1 MIKSSLT
8 LAFLLIASF
17 ELAQARAFTPKAAVV
32 EIEITKKTYDYRMP
46 WVSRNEQT
54 HKNGILIGQNQI
66 LTTADGFSGQYLCRI
81 TKGGE
86 SRQYTA
92 QIKWIDFYANI
103 AMLDVSEPIFW
114 QDMEPVK
121 LAKKIPQSG
130 DLQIYRWRSGRI
142 EERGAEIIRLYN
154 DTNKMSFLQH
164 LKLSASSEITGAGWA
179 EVVFD
184 GAQLVGLTESASKD
198 NRFDI
203 LPAPFIASVIEHNQ
217 SADNPGLGNFDFRWM
232 NAKNP
237 ALLKSKGLL
246 NMPDRGV
253 VVNEVGRRRL
263 ADNSLKI
270 GDVILAIDGFEVD
283 SEGKYLDPDYG
294 RLSIS
299 GLATRAHSAKDTI
312 PMTIWRDQSMHRIAY
327 TLPRAQFSKSLIPSE
342 RYDAPPDYLVAGGLL
357 FQPLNGPLM
366 RALGKNKP
374 ILLDYYNDRP
384 PLEERDGIVL
394 LSMVLPDD
402 YNRGYEDIR
411 YIMVDQING
420 QVIHKLEDIKAALIQ
435 PEAGFH
441 RIQFMPDESIH
452 QIVLDSTEMP
462 AVTERILQHYRIP
475 AASSL

>member
-8 LAFLLIASF
+8 LAFLLIASL
-17 ELAQARAFTPKAAVV
+17 ELAQARAFTPTAAVV

-142 EERGAEIIRLYN
+142 EERAAEIIRLYN

-312 PMTIWRDQSMHRIAY
+312 SMTIWRDQSMHRIAY

-441 RIQFMPDESIH
+441 RIQFMPDEGIH

>member
-8 LAFLLIASF
+8 LAFLLIASL
-17 ELAQARAFTPKAAVV
+17 ELAHARAFTPKAAVV

-86 SRQYTA
+86 SRKYTA

>member
-1 MIKSSLT
+1 MIKSSFT
-8 LAFLLIASF
+8 LAFLLIAGF
-17 ELAQARAFTPKAAVV
+17 GLAQARAFDPEASVV

-54 HKNGILIGQNQI
+54 HKNGILVGQNQI

-103 AMLDVSEPIFW
+103 AMLDVSEPTFW

-121 LAKKIPQSG
+121 LAKKIPQFG

-142 EERGAEIIRLYN
+142 EERAAEIIRLYN

-198 NRFDI
+198 NRFNI

-217 SADNPGLGNFDFRWM
+217 NADNPGLGNFDFYWM

-237 ALLKSKGLL
+237 ALLKSKGL

-253 VVNEVGRRRL
+253 VVTEVGGRRM
-263 ADNSLKI
+263 ADSNLKS
-270 GDVILAIDGFEVD
+270 GDVILAIEGFEVD

-299 GLATRAHSAKDTI
+299 GLATRAHSAKDI
-312 PMTIWRDQSMHRIAY
+312 ISMTIWRDQAIQSIAY

-342 RYDAPPDYLVAGGLL
+342 RYDAPPHYLVAGGLL
-357 FQPLNGPLM
+357 FQPLDGPLM

-374 ILLDYYNDRP
+374 ILLDYYSDRP
-384 PLEERDGIVL
+384 PLEGRDGIVL
-394 LSMVLPDD
+394 LSTVLPDD
-402 YNRGYEDIR
+402 YNRGYEEIR
-411 YIMVDQING
+411 YVMVDQING
-420 QVIHKLEDIKAALIQ
+420 QAIHKLEDVKTALTE
-435 PEAGFH
+435 PEAGFQ
-441 RIQFMPDESIH
+441 RIQFMPDEATH
-452 QIVLDSTEMP
+452 QVVLDSTEMP
-462 AVTERILQHYRIP
+462 NATDRILRHYRIP

>member
-1 MIKSSLT
+1 MIKSSFI
-8 LAFLLIASF
+8 LAFLLIASLG
-17 ELAQARAFTPKAAVV
+17 LAQARAFTPEAAVV

-142 EERGAEIIRLYN
+142 EERAAEIIRLYN

-198 NRFDI
+198 NRFNI

-217 SADNPGLGNFDFRWM
+217 NADNPGLGYFDFVWM
-232 NAKNP
+232 NTKNP
-237 ALLKSKGLL
+237 ALLKSKGL
-246 NMPDRGV
+246 NMPNRGV
-253 VVNEVGRRRL
+253 VVTEVGGRRL
-263 ADNSLKI
+263 ADSNLKSS
-270 GDVILAIDGFEVD
+270 DVILTIDGFEVD
-283 SEGKYLDPDYG
+283 SEGKYLDPNYG

-299 GLATRAHSAKDTI
+299 GLATRAHSAKDI
-312 PMTIWRDQSMHRIAY
+312 ISMTIWRDQAIQSIAY
-327 TLPRAQFSKSLIPSE
+327 TLPRAQFCKSLIPSE
-342 RYDAPPDYLVAGGLL
+342 SYDAPPHYLVAGGLL
-357 FQPLNGPLM
+357 FQPLDGPLM
-366 RALGKNKP
+366 RSLGKNKP
-374 ILLDYYNDRP
+374 ILLDYYSERP
-384 PLEERDGIVL
+384 LLEGRDGIVL
-394 LSMVLPDD
+394 LSAVLPDD

-411 YIMVDQING
+411 YAIVDQING
-420 QVIHKLEDIKAALIQ
+420 LAIHKLEDVKTALAE
-435 PEAGFH
+435 PEASFH
-441 RIQFMPDESIH
+441 RIQFMPDETTH

-462 AVTERILQHYRIP
+462 SATERVLQHYRIP

>member
-1 MIKSSLT
+1 
-8 LAFLLIASF
+8 
-17 ELAQARAFTPKAAVV
+17 
-32 EIEITKKTYDYRMP
+32 MP

-54 HKNGILIGQNQI
+54 HKNGILVGQNQI

-103 AMLDVSEPIFW
+103 AMLDVSEDTFW

-121 LAKKIPQSG
+121 LAKIIPQFG

-142 EERGAEIIRLYN
+142 EERAAEIIRLYN

-198 NRFDI
+198 NRFNI

-217 SADNPGLGNFDFRWM
+217 NADNPGLGYFDFVWM
-232 NAKNP
+232 NTKNP
-237 ALLKSKGLL
+237 ALLKSKGL

-253 VVNEVGRRRL
+253 VVTEVGGRRL
-263 ADNSLKI
+263 ADSNLKS
-270 GDVILAIDGFEVD
+270 GDVILTIDGFEVD
-283 SEGKYLDPDYG
+283 SEGKYLDPNYG

-299 GLATRAHSAKDTI
+299 GLATRAHSAKDI
-312 PMTIWRDQSMHRIAY
+312 ISMTIWRDQAKQSIAY

-342 RYDAPPDYLVAGGLL
+342 SYDAPPHYLVAGGLL
-357 FQPLNGPLM
+357 FQPLDGPLM

-374 ILLDYYNDRP
+374 ILLDYYSERP
-384 PLEERDGIVL
+384 LLEGRDGIVL
-394 LSMVLPDD
+394 LSAVLPDD

-411 YIMVDQING
+411 YAIVDQING
-420 QVIHKLEDIKAALIQ
+420 LAIHKLEDVKTALAE
-435 PEAGFH
+435 PEASFH
-441 RIQFMPDESIH
+441 RIQFMPDEATH
-452 QIVLDSTEMP
+452 QIVLESTEMP
-462 AVTERILQHYRIP
+462 SATERILRHYRIP

>member
-103 AMLDVSEPIFW
+103 AMLDVSEPILW
-114 QDMEPVK
+114 QDMEPVE

-142 EERGAEIIRLYN
+142 EERAAEIIRLYN

-203 LPAPFIASVIEHNQ
+203 LPAPFIASVIERNQ

-342 RYDAPPDYLVAGGLL
+342 RYDAPPDYLVAGGLV

>member
-8 LAFLLIASF
+8 LAFLLIASIG
-17 ELAQARAFTPKAAVV
+17 LVQARAFSPKAAVV

-114 QDMEPVK
+114 QDMEPVE

>member
-1 MIKSSLT
+1 
-8 LAFLLIASF
+8 
-17 ELAQARAFTPKAAVV
+17 
-32 EIEITKKTYDYRMP
+32 
-46 WVSRNEQT
+46 
-54 HKNGILIGQNQI
+54 
-66 LTTADGFSGQYLCRI
+66 
-81 TKGGE
+81 
-86 SRQYTA
+86 
-92 QIKWIDFYANI
+92 
-103 AMLDVSEPIFW
+103 
-114 QDMEPVK
+114 
-121 LAKKIPQSG
+121 
-130 DLQIYRWRSGRI
+130 
-142 EERGAEIIRLYN
+142 
-154 DTNKMSFLQH
+154 
-164 LKLSASSEITGAGWA
+164 
-179 EVVFD
+179 
-184 GAQLVGLTESASKD
+184 
-198 NRFDI
+198 
-203 LPAPFIASVIEHNQ
+203 
-217 SADNPGLGNFDFRWM
+217 
-232 NAKNP
+232 
-237 ALLKSKGLL
+237 
-246 NMPDRGV
+246 
-253 VVNEVGRRRL
+253 
-263 ADNSLKI
+263 
-270 GDVILAIDGFEVD
+270 
-283 SEGKYLDPDYG
+283 
-294 RLSIS
+294 
-299 GLATRAHSAKDTI
+299 
-312 PMTIWRDQSMHRIAY
+312 MTIWRDQSMHRIAY

>member
-1 MIKSSLT
+1 
-8 LAFLLIASF
+8 
-17 ELAQARAFTPKAAVV
+17 
-32 EIEITKKTYDYRMP
+32 MP
-46 WVSRNEQT
+46 WVSRIEQT
-54 HKNGILIGQNQI
+54 HKNGILVGQNQI

-103 AMLDVSEPIFW
+103 AMLDVSEPTFW

-121 LAKKIPQSG
+121 LAKKIPQFG

-142 EERGAEIIRLYN
+142 EERAAEIIRLYN

-198 NRFDI
+198 NRFNI

-217 SADNPGLGNFDFRWM
+217 NADNPGLGNFDFRWM

-237 ALLKSKGLL
+237 ALLKSKGL

-253 VVNEVGRRRL
+253 VVTEVGGRRL
-263 ADNSLKI
+263 ADSDLKS
-270 GDVILAIDGFEVD
+270 GDVILAIEGFEVD

-299 GLATRAHSAKDTI
+299 GLATRAHSAKDI
-312 PMTIWRDQSMHRIAY
+312 ISMTIWRDQAIQSIAY
-327 TLPRAQFSKSLIPSE
+327 ILPLAQFSKSLIPSE
-342 RYDAPPDYLVAGGLL
+342 CYGAPPHYLVAGGLL
-357 FQPLNGPLM
+357 FQPLDGPLM
-366 RALGKNKP
+366 RALDKNKP
-374 ILLDYYNDRP
+374 ILIDYYSDRP
-384 PLEERDGIVL
+384 PLEGRDGIVL
-394 LSMVLPDD
+394 LSTVLPDD
-402 YNRGYEDIR
+402 YNRGYEDIH

-420 QVIHKLEDIKAALIQ
+420 QTIHKLEDVRAALAQ

-441 RIQFMPDESIH
+441 RIQFMPDEAAH

-462 AVTERILQHYRIP
+462 NATERILRHYRIP

>member
-203 LPAPFIASVIEHNQ
+203 LPAPFIASVIERNQ

-441 RIQFMPDESIH
+441 RIQFMPDEGIH

>member
-1 MIKSSLT
+1 MIKSFST
-8 LAFLLIASF
+8 LAFLLIAGF
-17 ELAQARAFTPKAAVV
+17 GLVQARAFDPKASVV

-46 WVSRNEQT
+46 WVRRNEQT
-54 HKNGILIGQNQI
+54 HKNGILVGQNQI

-92 QIKWIDFYANI
+92 QIKWVDFYANI
-103 AMLDVSEPIFW
+103 AMLDVSEPTFW
-114 QDMEPVK
+114 QGMEPVE
-121 LAKKIPQSG
+121 LAEKIPQFG

-142 EERGAEIIRLYN
+142 EERAAEIIRLYN

-184 GAQLVGLTESASKD
+184 GAQLVGLTESASKG
-198 NRFDI
+198 NRFNI
-203 LPAPFIASVIEHNQ
+203 LPAPFIARVIEHNQ
-217 SADNPGLGNFDFRWM
+217 NADNPGLGNFDFRWM

-237 ALLKSKGLL
+237 ALLKSKGLI
-246 NMPDRGV
+246 MPDRGV
-253 VVNEVGRRRL
+253 VVTEVGGRRL
-263 ADNSLKI
+263 ANSNLKS

-312 PMTIWRDQSMHRIAY
+312 SMTIWRDQAIRSIAY

-342 RYDAPPDYLVAGGLL
+342 RYDTPPHYLVAGGLL
-357 FQPLNGPLM
+357 FQPLDGPLM

-374 ILLDYYNDRP
+374 ILLDYYSDRP
-384 PLEERDGIVL
+384 PLEGRDGIVL

-411 YIMVDQING
+411 YVMVDQING
-420 QVIHKLEDIKAALIQ
+420 QAIHKLEDVKSALAE
-435 PEAGFH
+435 PEVGFH
-441 RIQFMPDESIH
+441 CIQFMPDEAIH
-452 QIVLDSTEMP
+452 QIVLDGTEMP
-462 AVTERILQHYRIP
+462 SATKRILRHYQIP

>member
-8 LAFLLIASF
+8 LAFLLIASL

-114 QDMEPVK
+114 QDMEPVE

-203 LPAPFIASVIEHNQ
+203 LPAPFIASVIERNQ

>member
-1 MIKSSLT
+1 MIKSSFT
-8 LAFLLIASF
+8 LAFLLIAGF
-17 ELAQARAFTPKAAVV
+17 GLAQARAFDPEASVV
-32 EIEITKKTYDYRMP
+32 EIEITKKAYDYRMP
-46 WVSRNEQT
+46 WVTRNEQT

-103 AMLDVSEPIFW
+103 AMLDVSEPSFW
-114 QDMEPVK
+114 QNMDPVK
-121 LAKKIPQSG
+121 LSVTIPQSG

-142 EERGAEIIRLYN
+142 EERAAEIIRLYN

-164 LKLSASSEITGAGWA
+164 LKLSASSEITSAGWA

-198 NRFDI
+198 NRFNI
-203 LPAPFIASVIEHNQ
+203 LPAPFIISVIEHNQ
-217 SADNPGLGNFDFRWM
+217 SSDNPGLGTFDFRWM

-237 ALLKSKGLL
+237 ALLKSKGL

-253 VVNEVGRRRL
+253 VVTEVGGRRL
-263 ADNSLKI
+263 ADSNLKS

-299 GLATRAHSAKDTI
+299 GLATRAHSAKDI
-312 PMTIWRDQSMHRIAY
+312 ISMTIWRDQAKQSIAY

-342 RYDAPPDYLVAGGLL
+342 RYDAPPHYLVAGGLL
-357 FQPLNGPLM
+357 FQPLDGPLM

-374 ILLDYYNDRP
+374 ILLDYYSDRP
-384 PLEERDGIVL
+384 PLEGRDGIVL
-394 LSMVLPDD
+394 LSTVLPDD
-402 YNRGYEDIR
+402 YNRGYEDI
-411 YIMVDQING
+411 YYAIIDQING
-420 QVIHKLEDIKAALIQ
+420 QAIHKLEDVKSALAKPQ
-435 PEAGFH
+435 AGFH
-441 RIQFMPDESIH
+441 CIQFMPDEATH

-462 AVTERILQHYRIP
+462 NATERILRHYRIP

>member
-1 MIKSSLT
+1 MIKSYFT
-8 LAFLLIASF
+8 LAFLLIASLG
-17 ELAQARAFTPKAAVV
+17 LAQARAFTPKASVV

-142 EERGAEIIRLYN
+142 EERAAEIIRLYN

-299 GLATRAHSAKDTI
+299 GLATRAHSAEDI
-312 PMTIWRDQSMHRIAY
+312 IFMTIWRDQAMHRIAY

-342 RYDAPPDYLVAGGLL
+342 RYDAPPDYLIAGGLL

-374 ILLDYYNDRP
+374 ILLDYY
-384 PLEERDGIVL
+384 
-394 LSMVLPDD
+394 
-402 YNRGYEDIR
+402 
-411 YIMVDQING
+411 
-420 QVIHKLEDIKAALIQ
+420 
-435 PEAGFH
+435 
-441 RIQFMPDESIH
+441 
-452 QIVLDSTEMP
+452 
-462 AVTERILQHYRIP
+462 
-475 AASSL
+475 

>member
-8 LAFLLIASF
+8 LAFLLIASLG
-17 ELAQARAFTPKAAVV
+17 LAQARAFTPEAAVV

-142 EERGAEIIRLYN
+142 EERAAEIIRLYN

-198 NRFDI
+198 NRFNI
-203 LPAPFIASVIEHNQ
+203 LPAPFIISVIEHNQ
-217 SADNPGLGNFDFRWM
+217 SSDNPGLGTFDFRWM

-253 VVNEVGRRRL
+253 VVTEVGRRRL
-263 ADNSLKI
+263 AHNSLKS

-299 GLATRAHSAKDTI
+299 GLATRAHSAKDI
-312 PMTIWRDQSMHRIAY
+312 IFMTIWRDQAKHRIAY

-342 RYDAPPDYLVAGGLL
+342 RYDASPHYLVAGGLL

-384 PLEERDGIVL
+384 PLEGRDGIVL
-394 LSMVLPDD
+394 LSTVLPDD
-402 YNRGYEDIR
+402 YNRGYEDIH

-420 QVIHKLEDIKAALIQ
+420 HVIHKLEDVKAALAQ

-441 RIQFMPDESIH
+441 RIQFMPDEATH
-452 QIVLDSTEMP
+452 QIILDSTKMP
-462 AVTERILQHYRIP
+462 EATERILQHYRIP
-475 AASSL
+475 KPSSL

>member
-1 MIKSSLT
+1 MIKSFST
-8 LAFLLIASF
+8 LAFLLIAGF
-17 ELAQARAFTPKAAVV
+17 GLVQARAFDPKASVV

-46 WVSRNEQT
+46 WVRRNEQT
-54 HKNGILIGQNQI
+54 HKNGILVGQNQI

-92 QIKWIDFYANI
+92 QIKWVDFYANI
-103 AMLDVSEPIFW
+103 AMLDVSEPTFW
-114 QDMEPVK
+114 QGMEPVE
-121 LAKKIPQSG
+121 LAEKIPQFG

-142 EERGAEIIRLYN
+142 EERAAEIIRLYN

-184 GAQLVGLTESASKD
+184 GAQLVGLTESASKG
-198 NRFDI
+198 NRFNI
-203 LPAPFIASVIEHNQ
+203 LPAPFIARVIEHNQ
-217 SADNPGLGNFDFRWM
+217 NADNPGLGNFDFRWM

-237 ALLKSKGLL
+237 ALLKSKGL

-253 VVNEVGRRRL
+253 VVTEVGGRRL
-263 ADNSLKI
+263 ADSNLKS

-312 PMTIWRDQSMHRIAY
+312 SMTIWRDQAIRSIAY

-342 RYDAPPDYLVAGGLL
+342 RYDTPPHYLVAGGLL
-357 FQPLNGPLM
+357 FQPLDGPLM

-374 ILLDYYNDRP
+374 ILLDYYSDRP
-384 PLEERDGIVL
+384 PLEGRDGIVL

-411 YIMVDQING
+411 YVMVDQING
-420 QVIHKLEDIKAALIQ
+420 QAIHKLEDVKSALAE
-435 PEAGFH
+435 PEVGFH
-441 RIQFMPDESIH
+441 CIQFMPDEAIH
-452 QIVLDSTEMP
+452 QIVLDGTEMP
-462 AVTERILQHYRIP
+462 SATKRILRHYQIP